1 MIFQTHKYLK
11 SAFYFLTSSLRLWR
25 SDFCWLNTLKI
36 AQSPDMKWCKVPL
49 IASILA
55 WATVLVMTSVNYFL
69 GMKQNQWISSW
80 YARQF
85 FFPVNQIWNTLPF
98 CYLPRQHC
106 GICHSLACACV
117 SASNNKMS
125 SYIWRAFFLQVWIN
139 YDWLLIGFL
148 ARDWTGNE
156 SHCTRWGYG
165 EGGKLCAVMNGF
177 VQFIRPISGSH
188 VREINKAKAWTSN
201 PRHHSVLGICLKG
214 SMIDSDLACPQFRG
228 NE

>member
-1 MIFQTHKYLK
+1 
-11 SAFYFLTSSLRLWR
+11 
-25 SDFCWLNTLKI
+25 
-36 AQSPDMKWCKVPL
+36 MKWCKVPL

-55 WATVLVMTSVNYFL
+55 WALIDCSCNEVCQLFFRHETKPMNIFL
-69 GMKQNQWISSW
+69 ILQTI
-80 YARQF
+80 

-98 CYLPRQHC
+98 CYLPRQHR

-139 YDWLLIGFL
+139 YDRLLIGFL

-188 VREINKAKAWTSN
+188 VREVNKAKAWTSN